1 MVTDRHSRRWW
12 LVAVMSAFLAVF
24 IASPAAAEPG
34 GEDASAPKTVK
45 DELEAA
51 NRGFIEAKALLEG
64 SRARQAEL
72 TVKIADLQKRI
83 DATREATAGLVQMA
97 YRNNGLAT
105 AAAILASAS
114 PDDFVDRAAAANEMA
129 LRNDKKLREFNQL
142 NRELAEAKKQ
152 VDAEVAVQEQ
162 QLATMEKRKKDAEK
176 AVAQVGGQNS
186 AGFVSATSPQAQR
199 APRNPDGSWP
209 KESCNVDD
217 PTTGGCVTPRLL
229 HAYNQ
234 TKAAGFTRYVSC
246 YRSGEDGGEHPRGR
260 ACDWAADKG
269 GFGGVAAGD
278 SRTYGNNLA
287 AYYIRNAD
295 ALGVLYVIWFKQIW
309 QTATGNWK
317 TYGGQCGSPS
327 CDHTNHVHLSI
338 V

>member
-12 LVAVMSAFLAVF
+12 LVAVMSAILAVF

-34 GEDASAPKTVK
+34 EDAGTPKTLK

-51 NRGFIEAKALLEG
+51 NRGFLEAKGLLEG

-72 TVKIADLQKRI
+72 TIKIADLQKKI
-83 DATREATAGLVQMA
+83 DATKEATAGLVQMA

-105 AAAILASAS
+105 AAAILSSAS
-114 PDDFVDRAAAANEMA
+114 PDDFVDRAAAANQMA

-162 QLATMEKRKKDAEK
+162 QLATMDKRKKDAEK
-176 AVAQVGGQNS
+176 AIAQVGGQNS
-186 AGFVSATSPQAQR
+186 GGFVSATSPQAQR

-209 KESCNVDD
+209 RESCNVDD

-234 TKAAGFTRYVSC
+234 TKVAGFTRFVSC
-246 YRSGEDGGEHPRGR
+246 YRSGED
-260 ACDWAADKG
+260 WAADSG
-269 GFGGVAAGD
+269 GFGGTATGA

-287 AYYIRNAD
+287 AYYVRNAD
-295 ALGVLYVIWFKQIW
+295 ALGVLYVIWFRQIW
-309 QTATGNWK
+309 QTATGSWK
-317 TYGGQCGSPS
+317 TYGGQCGSPA
-327 CDHTNHVHLSI
+327 CDHTNHVHLS
-338 V
+338 VV